1 MFAAAVSAASAA
13 AAAAADAAADPDA
26 VTDGPERRQ
35 LAARDRTPLQR
46 STSEVRHDFRPPC

>member
-13 AAAAADAAADPDA
+13 AAAADAAADPDA
-26 VTDGPERRQ
+26 ATVGPERRQ